1 MPLTAKRRSTWKLRL
16 GPPRGGA
23 GRPGASITWS
33 GVIYLHAIGVITLAA
48 LNASINLLFLVIG
61 FGVGIALVSLIIANA
76 AVRKLRLTR
85 QAPDAVVA
93 GRPFTIR
100 YRIEST
106 RRRGAAYALRIRETV
121 VYNGER
127 LQIEGYVDA
136 VSAGETATLDV
147 PINVPLRGKIQ
158 FKSARLSTRFP
169 FGLFERRFTVS
180 AAHET
185 VVFPSLFPVRR
196 SIEGRGALAAAQS
209 SSAREEQHGNDEF
222 YGLREYR
229 HGDDPKR
236 VHWRCSA
243 RTGQLLVR
251 EMTDLKPQ
259 SVIVVLE
266 TYTSPGTDQ
275 SLRERAI
282 SAAATI
288 LCHALEHGYRLALIV
303 NSSKPV
309 VVPPTSGRGLRTRLM
324 TQLAQISGSPTRRV
338 DRFLLGMRWRGDWR
352 GRCLLIVPQ
361 GNEAVWEAANTIRPH
376 VSAVEVITACGPE
389 FASWFGPQPSRPS
402 DSAESRQLLEAVR

>member
-1 MPLTAKRRSTWKLRL
+1 MTAKRKSVWKLRL

-23 GRPGASITWS
+23 GRAGASITWS
-33 GVIYLHAIGVITLAA
+33 GVIYLHAIAVITLAA
-48 LNASINLLFLVIG
+48 LNAGVNVLFLVIG

-76 AVRKLRLTR
+76 AVRRLRLTR
-85 QAPDAVVA
+85 EAPDAVVA

-100 YRIEST
+100 YRIKST

-121 VYNGER
+121 LYNGER
-127 LQIEGYVDA
+127 LRIEGYVDA

-147 PINVPLRGKIQ
+147 PMTVPLRGEIQ

-196 SIEGRGALAAAQS
+196 SIEGRGAQAAAQS
-209 SSAREEQHGNDEF
+209 LVAREETHGNEEF

-229 HGDDPKR
+229 HGDNPKR
-236 VHWRCSA
+236 VHWRSSA

-259 SVIVVLE
+259 TVIVVLE
-266 TYTSPGTDQ
+266 TYTSPGTDE

-288 LCHALEHGYRLALIV
+288 LCHALENGYRLALIV
-303 NSSKPV
+303 NSSNPV

-324 TQLAQISGSPTRRV
+324 TQLAQISGSPPRPAN
-338 DRFLLGMRWRGDWR
+338 RFLLGMRWRGNWR
-352 GRCLLIVPQ
+352 GRGILIVPQ
-361 GNEAVWEAANTIRPH
+361 GDEAVWEAANTIRHH
-376 VSAVEVITACGPE
+376 VSAVEIITASGPE
-389 FASWFGPQPSRPS
+389 FASWFGPQPSLASR
-402 DSAESRQLLEAVR
+402 SAESRQLSRAVQ

>member
-1 MPLTAKRRSTWKLRL
+1 MTAKRKSAWKLRL

-23 GRPGASITWS
+23 GRAGASITWS
-33 GVIYLHAIGVITLAA
+33 GVIYLHAIGIITLAA
-48 LNASINLLFLVIG
+48 LNASVNLLFLVIG
-61 FGVGIALVSLIIANA
+61 FGVGIALVSLIIANT

-85 QAPDAVVA
+85 EAPEAVVA
-93 GRPFTIR
+93 GRPFMIR
-100 YRIEST
+100 YRIKST

-121 VYNGER
+121 LYNGER

-136 VSAGETATLDV
+136 VSAGETATLEI
-147 PINVPLRGKIQ
+147 PMTVPLRGEIR

-196 SIEGRGALAAAQS
+196 PIEGRGAQAAAQS
-209 SSAREEQHGNDEF
+209 LVSREETHGNEEF

-229 HGDDPKR
+229 HGDNPKR
-236 VHWRCSA
+236 VHWRSSA

-288 LCHALEHGYRLALIV
+288 LCHALENGYRLALIV
-303 NSSKPV
+303 NSSNPV
-309 VVPPTSGRGLRTRLM
+309 VIPPTSGRGLRTRLM
-324 TQLAQISGSPTRRV
+324 TQLAQISGSPPQPAN
-338 DRFLLGMRWRGDWR
+338 RFLLGMRWRGNWR
-352 GRCLLIVPQ
+352 GRCILIVPQ
-361 GNEAVWEAANTIRPH
+361 GNEAAWEAANTIRQH
-376 VSAVEVITACGPE
+376 VNAVEIIAASGPE
-389 FASWFGPQPSRPS
+389 FASWFGPQPSLGSP
-402 DSAESRQLLEAVR
+402 SAESRRLSEALQ